1 MWRHD
6 VTLLAEVNTIHFTWS
21 ENGTDV
27 GTLCESR
34 KGERFTGHRQDQKRG
49 SGYLCRTRGV
59 LCFQQTGQRGLPSLL
74 YPSKHGPAIQTT
86 SASHNIRHK
95 HGTMNGG
102 KEERMSCETLLRCS
116 QCKMAR
122 YCNSACQKR
131 AWPGHKK
138 ECRCLCSLLPRHP
151 TDSVRLAARL
161 IFTLLNP
168 LQSSKEELYSIDEH
182 ESHLDSMPE
191 QKKEGLS
198 ELATMLELYMKTE
211 IPDLK
216 QRMTSELP
224 LSCREAL
231 SIIAKVTCNCFTI
244 SDGELQEIGVGL
256 YPSLSLLN
264 HDCRPNCVMVFNG
277 TELQLRAVQ
286 DINPGEELRISY
298 IETLSLTEDRQ
309 KQLEEQYHFTCHCQR
324 CSSKEQDGVML
335 SGREAAWRQLKEALP
350 RLEGLQ
356 LESNWLE
363 LLESCSNLLTS
374 AGEEVPDENLYKL
387 KITDMALD
395 ASVHLGRWEEA
406 LSFGLKTLPSYRLYY
421 ADPHPVHGVQLMRV
435 GKLQHHLG
443 CIEDALESFK
453 EAFKILK
460 LTHGEDHPLIVD
472 LMMKMEECR
481 SEIDLQQPS
490 N

>member
-1 MWRHD
+1 MAPMLERY
-6 VTLLAEVNTIHFTWS
+6 VS
-21 ENGTDV
+21 PGKGNGLRAT
-27 GTLCESR
+27 TKIR
-34 KGERFTGHRQDQKRG
+34 
-49 SGYLCRTRGV
+49 RGV
-59 LCFQQTGQRGLPSLL
+59 LV
-74 YPSKHGPAIQTT
+74 T
-86 SASHNIRHK
+86 SAEPVAYCVSNKRE
-95 HGTMNGG
+95 T
-102 KEERMSCETLLRCS
+102 ERPAAAGSMLH
-116 QCKMAR
+116 
-122 YCNSACQKR
+122 KR
-131 AWPGHKK
+131 AWPGHKT

-161 IFTLLNP
+161 IFTLVS
-168 LQSSKEELYSIDEH
+168 SSKEELYSIDEH

-198 ELATMLELYMKTE
+198 ELATMLELYMETE

-224 LSCREAL
+224 LSCRE
-231 SIIAKVTCNCFTI
+231 VTCNCFTI

-286 DINPGEELRISY
+286 DINPGEEVWISY

-324 CSSKEQDGVML
+324 CSSKEQDGVLL

-356 LESNWLE
+356 SESNWLE
-363 LLESCSNLLTS
+363 LLENCSNLLTS

-421 ADPHPVHGVQLMRV
+421 PDPHPVHGVQLMRV

-443 CIEDALESFK
+443 CIDDALESFK

-460 LTHGEDHPLIVD
+460 LTHGEGHPLIVD